1 MRCLGPGAV
10 SRASESGC
18 PSVAHRSPRF
28 AKPGVSDNARVSMPE
43 VIERGVRLRLL
54 DIPWTR
60 VAELDLRRTAV
71 FLLSGPLEQHG
82 PHLPLGA
89 DLYQAGAVMGR
100 VAPPVSKQGLG
111 RADRARRRPRH

>member
-28 AKPGVSDNARVSMPE
+28 ASQGVSDNARVSMPE
-43 VIERGVRLRLL
+43 VIENGVRLRLL

-82 PHLPLGA
+82 LHLPFGA
-89 DLYQAGAVMGR
+89 DLYQAAAVMYR
-100 VAPPVSKQGLG
+100 VARRVSNKAG
-111 RADRARRRPRH
+111 